1 MIEALLT
8 IIVIVFGVAAVTAL
22 SLCYSAL
29 SWGFVTYKF
38 WNWFLPIAFPSVVL
52 PHLLYY
58 QAIALIMFLD
68 LFKTIPTQYIKKE
81 YKDESTAA
89 IISIIAPWV
98 VLGVGYFVYAFLIP
112 RIA

>member
-1 MIEALLT
+1 MIEAIIT
-8 IIVIVFGVAAVTAL
+8 IIVAIFGIAVVTAL
-22 SLCYSAL
+22 ALCCSAL

-38 WNWFLPIAFPSVVL
+38 WGWFLPIAFPSIAI

-68 LFKTIPTQYIKKE
+68 LFKTTNTQLIKKE
-81 YKDESTAA
+81 YRDETTGA
-89 IISIIAPWV
+89 ILQGIAPWI

-112 RIA
+112 RVA

>member
-1 MIEALLT
+1 MIEAIIT
-8 IIVIVFGVAAVTAL
+8 IIVAIFGIAVVTAL
-22 SLCYSAL
+22 ALCYSAL

-38 WNWFLPIAFPSVVL
+38 WGWFLPIAFPTIAI

-89 IISIIAPWV
+89 IISIIAPWI

-112 RIA
+112 RVA

>member
-8 IIVIVFGVAAVTAL
+8 IIVAIFGIAVVTAL
-22 SLCYSAL
+22 ALCYSAL

-38 WNWFLPIAFPSVVL
+38 WGWFLPIAFPSIAI

-89 IISIIAPWV
+89 IISIIAPWI

-112 RIA
+112 RVA

>member
-1 MIEALLT
+1 MIEAIIT
-8 IIVIVFGVAAVTAL
+8 IIVAILGIAAVNGLA
-22 SLCYSAL
+22 LCYGAL

-38 WNWFLPIAFPSVVL
+38 WGWFLPIAFPTIAL

-68 LFKTIPTQYIKKE
+68 LFKISSTQVIKKE
-81 YKDESTAA
+81 YREETTQAMIA
-89 IISIIAPWV
+89 VIAPWI

-112 RIA
+112 RVA

>member
-1 MIEALLT
+1 MIESIITILVAILGFAGVMAL
-8 IIVIVFGVAAVTAL
+8 A
-22 SLCYSAL
+22 LCYSAL

-38 WNWFLPIAFPSVVL
+38 WGWFLPIAFPTIAI

-68 LFKTIPTQYIKKE
+68 LLKISSTQVIKKE
-81 YKDESTAA
+81 YKDETTGA
-89 IISIIAPWV
+89 IIQVIAPWI

-112 RIA
+112 RVM